1 MVHSA
6 VWDHDYEYTGKTVA
20 VLGNGSSAI
29 QIVPSIQ
36 PVVKHLTTFIRGP
49 RWISSKFAAQHTPA
63 GKNFE
68 YTAEQKAE
76 FKDPAKLL
84 EYRKKIEHD
93 SNKLYQGLQYGTE
106 MHEFFANQSR
116 EIMMERLNHNTEL
129 TDKLRPSWA
138 FGCRRLSPGDGCLN
152 LCKSR
157 TFPLSFRRSRISPKT
172 V

>member
-6 VWDHDYEYTGKTVA
+6 VWNHDYDYTGKTVA

-29 QIVPSIQ
+29 QIFASIQ
-36 PVVKHLTTFIRGP
+36 PVVKHLTTFTRGP
-49 RWISSKFAAQHTPA
+49 TWISSNFAAQRTPA

-93 SNKLYQGLQYGTE
+93 FNKLSRPAVWNRDARILCESISRDHDGT
-106 MHEFFANQSR
+106 AQS
-116 EIMMERLNHNTEL
+116 
-129 TDKLRPSWA
+129 
-138 FGCRRLSPGDGCLN
+138 
-152 LCKSR
+152 
-157 TFPLSFRRSRISPKT
+157 
-172 V
+172 